1 MSGSARIGQSAPGE
15 TRPPRGTAFLWAG
28 RMLSTQTGVLFGI
41 DILVAVAL
49 SIASPYFLSGVNLL
63 AIGVAM
69 AGSALAA
76 IGSSLVLLTG
86 GIDLSIGTS
95 YGMAGI
101 VVSHALLAG
110 IPVLPSMALALAS
123 GMVIGAIN
131 GLIITR
137 LRVNPFITTL
147 GTMTIGR
154 GLINIFTKGY
164 SISGLPD
171 SFMQLL
177 YLKIAGLPPSVAVM
191 ILCTVIADLALRWW
205 KPARQ
210 LYYIGGSATYARL
223 IGINVN
229 RATTAAYM
237 VSGLTAAAGGLLF
250 TMRTGAGSQ
259 QAGLGLEML
268 AIIAPFLGGVGFG
281 GQGTILAAFLGATL
295 LGLIFNAIQLLG
307 IPVLFQNVITGVFL
321 VSAALIGV
329 VRVRRAHI
337 MQRMERR

>member
-1 MSGSARIGQSAPGE
+1 
-15 TRPPRGTAFLWAG
+15 
-28 RMLSTQTGVLFGI
+28 MLSTQTGVLFGI
-41 DILVAVAL
+41 IILLAVAL
-49 SIASPYFLSGVNLL
+49 SIASPYFLTGANLL

-95 YGMAGI
+95 YGLSGI

-110 IPVLPSMALALAS
+110 IPVLPSMALALLS
-123 GMVIGAIN
+123 GMLIGALN
-131 GLIITR
+131 GVIITR

-154 GLINIFTKGY
+154 GLINILTRGY

-171 SFMQLL
+171 SFMKLL
-177 YLKIAGLPPSVAVM
+177 YLKIAGLPPSVAIM
-191 ILCTVIADLALRWW
+191 ILFTVVADLALRWW

-210 LYYIGGSATYARL
+210 LYYIGGSSTYARL

-229 RATTAAYM
+229 RATTAAYV
-237 VSGLTAAAGGLLF
+237 VSGFTAAAGGLLF

-307 IPVLFQNVITGVFL
+307 IPVLFQNVITGAFL

-329 VRVRRAHI
+329 VRVRRAFL